1 MILEDD
7 VDWDIRL
14 KYQLQT
20 FAKAAQ
26 ALLSPHTASLNYLD
40 KSSNPPDFIQNY
52 QKISFPLE
60 NAVLPPRPKNSPYG
74 DEWDMLWLGHCGT
87 DFRTKAPS
95 SRILIPNDQTVPLP
109 KHLKPHPF
117 ASLDAYGALY
127 PPHTRLVHH
136 PSGPSCSLAY
146 ALSQQGARKLLYE
159 FGVKAFD
166 KQIDFMLGDFC
177 DNSNATINGSSEGVA
192 GEGRGRDESQGVC
205 VTVQPPIFGHHF
217 PEGAKSD
224 IYATG
229 GGLVKMVGTLYVRWS
244 VRMNFGRLVSGKEEV
259 LDQWPD

>member
-1 MILEDD
+1 M
-7 VDWDIRL
+7 RL
-14 KYQLQT
+14 KAQLQT

-26 ALLSPHTASLNYLD
+26 ALLSPHVVSLNPLD
-40 KSSNPPDFIQNY
+40 KSSTSPDIDRDY
-52 QKISFPLE
+52 QKISFPLKSL
-60 NAVLPPRPKNSPYG
+60 VLPPHPKKSPYG
-74 DEWDMLWLGHCGT
+74 DEWDILWLGHCGT
-87 DFRTKAPS
+87 NFRAKAPT
-95 SRILIPNDQTVPLP
+95 SRVLILNDLTVPSP
-109 KHLKPHPF
+109 THLKPHPF
-117 ASLDAYGALY
+117 AAPDIYGTMY

-146 ALSQQGARKLLYE
+146 ALSQRGARKLLYE

-177 DNSNATINGSSEGVA
+177 DNTNDTIKGSSEGVA
-192 GEGRGRDESQGVC
+192 GEGRGREESEGLC

-244 VRMNFGRLVSGKEEV
+244 VRMNFGRLVSGAKEV
-259 LDQWPD
+259 LDQWPE

>member
-1 MILEDD
+1 M
-7 VDWDIRL
+7 
-14 KYQLQT
+14 KSQLQT

-26 ALLSPHTASLNYLD
+26 TLLSPHTTSL
-40 KSSNPPDFIQNY
+40 NPPDKLSTASGVTSNY
-52 QKISFPLE
+52 QKISFQLNELPL
-60 NAVLPPRPKNSPYG
+60 PHRPKHNPYG
-74 DEWDMLWLGHCGT
+74 DDWDMLWLGHCGT
-87 DFRTKAPS
+87 SFRAKAPS
-95 SRILIPNDQTVPLP
+95 SRIIIPNDPTVPLP
-109 KHLKPHPF
+109 KHLRPHPF
-117 ASLDAYGALY
+117 AAPDKYGILY
-127 PPHTRLVHH
+127 APHTRLVHH
-136 PSGPSCSLAY
+136 PSGASCSLAY
-146 ALSQQGARKLLYE
+146 ALSQRGARKLLYE

-177 DNSNATINGSSEGVA
+177 DNTNTTIIGSSEGLA

-244 VRMNFGRLVSGKEEV
+244 ARMNFGRLVSGKKEV